1 MNCGAERRI
10 KENTRKRKKTEEEKA
25 TRKQLKEVKI
35 KEKYA
40 IHSANY

>member
-25 TRKQLKEVKI
+25 TRK
-35 KEKYA
+35 
-40 IHSANY
+40 